1 MDLAGPEL
9 AICSYGCG
17 RSELGASV
25 CLAYID
31 THDDTQSQPPSNW
44 LSRVPYFMEPLTGAG
59 TPHLAVQPAL
69 SCGHVSGILFR
80 GPVVSGRGKKE
91 SGDGGS
97 DGAGGSY
104 RFIPTSNVPRS
115 CFHNPAS

>member
-9 AICSYGCG
+9 AICSYGYG
-17 RSELGASV
+17 RSGLGPSV
-25 CLAYID
+25 CLTYID
-31 THDDTQSQPPSNW
+31 THDDTQSQPPSNR
-44 LSRVPYFMEPLTGAG
+44 LSCVPYFMEPLTGAG

-91 SGDGGS
+91 REWWWWWQRGG
-97 DGAGGSY
+97 GGGLVS
-104 RFIPTSNVPRS
+104 IHT
-115 CFHNPAS
+115 H